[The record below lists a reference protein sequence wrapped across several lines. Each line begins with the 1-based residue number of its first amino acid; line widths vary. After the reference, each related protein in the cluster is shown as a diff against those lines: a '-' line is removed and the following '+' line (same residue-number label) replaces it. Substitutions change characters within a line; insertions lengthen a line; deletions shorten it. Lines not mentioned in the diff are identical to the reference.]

1 MMEELSLHILDIA
14 ENGINAGANCVEIEV
29 DISEERRE
37 KAKESVYEI
46 VRRIKDREFTAT
58 PSSFKCKYCDFRSIC
73 KDAIL

>member
-1 MMEELSLHILDIA
+1 
-14 ENGINAGANCVEIEV
+14 V

-58 PSSFKCKYCDFRSIC
+58 PSSFKCKYCDFRFIC